1 MKHENQF
8 SEIVSLIRQAR
19 DNAYK
24 EVNKELINCYWMV
37 GGYISQRI
45 ASSSWGDKA
54 ISDLAKFIEK
64 NHPELKGYD
73 RRGLYRM
80 KQFYDTYKNSSIVS
94 PLVTQLQNN
103 ENQTN
108 KFVAPLA
115 RQIKET
121 ILAQISW
128 THHLIIFSRA
138 KTEEEREFYIRLSI
152 RENYSKRELDRQISS
167 GVFERV
173 MLGHQK
179 LPQQVKE
186 LNKAQAVNF
195 KDSYVFDF
203 LNLPKEHSEGD
214 LQKALI
220 AQMKDFLLE
229 LGRDFIFIGEGY
241 RIQVGNSDFEI
252 DLLFFFIAVFNASWP
267 SN

>member
-1 MKHENQF
+1 MKQENQF

-45 ASSSWGDKA
+45 AAANWGDKA

-73 RRGLYRM
+73 RRNLYRM
-80 KQFYDTYKNSSIVS
+80 KQFYDIYENSSIVV
-94 PLVTQLQNN
+94 PVAPQLQNN
-103 ENQTN
+103 NNQPVE
-108 KFVAPLA
+108 FVAPA
-115 RQIKET
+115 VRQIKET
-121 ILAQISW
+121 ILAQIGW

-173 MLGHQK
+173 KRPRKPQHRDPALQRPGYGSRAIR
-179 LPQQVKE
+179 PQQE
-186 LNKAQAVNF
+186 SFPGPGSSLS
-195 KDSYVFDF
+195 DT
-203 LNLPKEHSEGD
+203 
-214 LQKALI
+214 I
-220 AQMKDFLLE
+220 A
-229 LGRDFIFIGEGY
+229 
-241 RIQVGNSDFEI
+241 
-252 DLLFFFIAVFNASWP
+252 
-267 SN
+267 